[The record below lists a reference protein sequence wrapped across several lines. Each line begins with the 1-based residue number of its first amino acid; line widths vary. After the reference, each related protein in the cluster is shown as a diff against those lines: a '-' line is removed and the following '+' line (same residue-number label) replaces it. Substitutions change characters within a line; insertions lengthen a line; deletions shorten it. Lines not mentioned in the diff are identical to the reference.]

1 MHSYLAIESVKP
13 VQKLAVESLCLAEH
27 LELTVVV
34 FGKYCA
40 KKVEI
45 ICRRSVK
52 HTLCGNSQ

>member
-1 MHSYLAIESVKP
+1 MRSYLDIESVKP
-13 VQKLAVESLCLAEH
+13 VQKLTGESLCLAEQ

-34 FGKYCA
+34 FEKYCA